1 MEEISFNQNNNN
13 KTTTMLCMKN
23 TQIKTTQ
30 MTNYIIKYL
39 IIKTG
44 EPATTNNAE
53 IDNIIDINSVFVFF
67 FNF

>member
-1 MEEISFNQNNNN
+1 MAKIRFNQNNNN
-13 KTTTMLCMKN
+13 KTTTTMLCMKN

-53 IDNIIDINSVFVFF
+53 IDNIIDINS
-67 FNF
+67 